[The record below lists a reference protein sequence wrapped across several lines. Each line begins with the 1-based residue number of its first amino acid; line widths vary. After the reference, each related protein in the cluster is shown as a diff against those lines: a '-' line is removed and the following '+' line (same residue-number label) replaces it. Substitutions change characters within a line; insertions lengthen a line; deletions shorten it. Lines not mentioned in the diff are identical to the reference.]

1 MLKIN
6 GVYIFLHFLAWS
18 FFLLFPIHLIPKI
31 SFFIENNPVFL
42 IIYTFTSIATIC
54 FFYLNYYLLIPKY
67 LFQNKYIIFIISIIS
82 FIIISILLTRF
93 IITLDFLNKISINS
107 SQPRLLAN
115 LLFRFLIVFIVAF
128 TLRFY
133 HKIKEFEL
141 NLIRTELTQLKA
153 QINPHFLFNTLN
165 GIYALALTKSDR
177 TVDYLAKLSSMM
189 RYSLSEIST
198 DKVPLEN
205 EILYLKNYIE
215 LQKIRFTEKTI
226 VNFTLNGNVDS
237 QLISPLLF
245 INLIENAFKY
255 GVSNEVETEINI
267 HIKIKENLLK
277 FQVKND
283 IINQNNRTISQKI
296 GLKNVKRRLDLI
308 YENNYMLKVNH
319 SDKEFEVIVEINL
332 V

>member
-1 MLKIN
+1 
-6 GVYIFLHFLAWS
+6 
-18 FFLLFPIHLIPKI
+18 
-31 SFFIENNPVFL
+31 
-42 IIYTFTSIATIC
+42 
-54 FFYLNYYLLIPKY
+54 
-67 LFQNKYIIFIISIIS
+67 
-82 FIIISILLTRF
+82 
-93 IITLDFLNKISINS
+93 
-107 SQPRLLAN
+107 
-115 LLFRFLIVFIVAF
+115 
-128 TLRFY
+128 
-133 HKIKEFEL
+133 
-141 NLIRTELTQLKA
+141 
-153 QINPHFLFNTLN
+153 
-165 GIYALALTKSDR
+165 
-177 TVDYLAKLSSMM
+177 VDYLAKLSSMM

-267 HIKIKENLLK
+267 HIQIKENLLK